1 MSVYTSVFDIL
12 KVGIGPSSSHTLGPW
27 KAASAWM
34 DELYHKK
41 LLADIVSVKIFLY
54 GSLALTGKGHY
65 TDKALTFGLLQLDPS
80 GVEVDCLAGI
90 YEDIVINERV
100 IHAANG
106 EFLFSP
112 ARSIHFLK
120 KESHPFHPNA
130 MKFCAVLRDESVY
143 ESFYFSTGGGFIC
156 RENESAVKACPDLKL
171 AYPYSDSG
179 ELAAICR
186 KTGMSISDVVLEN
199 EKVFRSEEEIR
210 QRLLRIWEVMLQS
223 AYDGCHTEGVLPG
236 GLQVVRRAAE
246 LNRQLIRKHDY
257 TDAREWLEAMKE
269 GRDFRKVLTRISCLA
284 MAVNEVNASMGRIV
298 TAPTNGSAGVLPA
311 VLIYYLCFSGRE
323 AGEDDVVRFL
333 LTAAEIGKFF
343 RQGATI
349 SAAAGGCQAEI
360 GVSSSMAAAALTECL
375 GGSPGQVLMAA
386 EIAAEHHLGLTCDPI
401 GGLVQIPCIERNSMG
416 AVKAVTAAMIALA
429 GNPDKAVVSLDNVIR
444 TMKEIADNMSDKY
457 KETSLGGLAANVRVN
472 LPEC

>member
-1 MSVYTSVFDIL
+1 MYTYTSVFDIL
-12 KVGIGPSSSHTLGPW
+12 KIGIGPSSSHTLGPW
-27 KAASAWM
+27 KAASAWLDDLQRSNQLM
-34 DELYHKK
+34 NV
-41 LLADIVSVKIFLY
+41 VSVEVFLY

-65 TDKALTFGLLQLDPS
+65 TDRALTFGLLQLDPAS
-80 GVEVDCLAGI
+80 TEVDHLNDI
-90 YEDIVINERV
+90 YQNVVISERV
-100 IHAANG
+100 THAAG
-106 EFLFSP
+106 SFEFSP
-112 ARSIHFLK
+112 VRSIHFLK
-120 KESHPFHPNA
+120 KENHLFHPNA
-130 MKFCAVLRDESVY
+130 MKFSAVMRDGSIH

-156 RENESAVKACPDLKL
+156 KENEPPVKFLPDFQLPHS
-171 AYPYSDSG
+171 YEGSG
-179 ELAAICR
+179 ELAEICR
-186 KTGMSISDVVLEN
+186 KTGKSISEVVLDN
-199 EKVFRSEEEIR
+199 EKTFRPETEIR
-210 QRLLRIWEVMLQS
+210 QRLLNIWKVMLQS
-223 AYDGCHTEGVLPG
+223 AYDGCHTEGILPG

-257 TDAREWLEAMKE
+257 ADAQEWLEAMKE

-311 VLIYYLCFSGRE
+311 VLMYYLCFSGRVV
-323 AGEDDVVRFL
+323 GEDDIIRFL
-333 LTAAEIGKFF
+333 LTASEIGKFF

-375 GGSPGQVLMAA
+375 GGSVGQVLMAA

-429 GNPDKAVVSLDNVIR
+429 GDPDKAVVSLDNVIGA
-444 TMKEIADNMSDKY
+444 MKEIAENMSDKY